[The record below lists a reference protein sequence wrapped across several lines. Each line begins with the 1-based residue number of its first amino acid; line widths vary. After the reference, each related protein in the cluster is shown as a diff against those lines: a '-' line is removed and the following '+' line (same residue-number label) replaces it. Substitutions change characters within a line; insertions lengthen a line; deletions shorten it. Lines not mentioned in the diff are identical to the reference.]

1 MEFNVLLIAIF
12 TYVMF
17 LIRFNDRIRK
27 LESDLN
33 DLLINNLSYF
43 RTWEIASRGIN
54 KIKIKDLSKEIVP
67 NISLKHYN
75 INDIEIIINN
85 DLTKLSLE
93 INKFNFIDL
102 NHNIINNE
110 YYFKIYDNND
120 ISNDIEKIEEIIL
133 LLKIINYNL
142 LIDKQNI
149 KNFENLLEY
158 KNAINRVSKNKYL
171 LKD

>member
-43 RTWEIASRGIN
+43 RTWEIASRDFN
-54 KIKIKDLSKEIVP
+54 KIKIKNVNQEFSNNLCFNNFD
-67 NISLKHYN
+67 

-85 DLTKLSLE
+85 DLTKLALK
-93 INKFNFIDL
+93 IKNNDFIDL
-102 NHNIINNE
+102 NYDIITKEYSFFLYENKEINN
-110 YYFKIYDNND
+110 NL
-120 ISNDIEKIEEIIL
+120 EKFEEIIL
-133 LLKIINYNL
+133 LVKIINYNL

-158 KNAINRVSKNKYL
+158 KNSINKVSKNKYL
-171 LKD
+171 LKN

>member
-1 MEFNVLLIAIF
+1 MEFNILFVSLFIYLIFLMKYNDKIKILEAELNGLLF
-12 TYVMF
+12 KNF
-17 LIRFNDRIRK
+17 
-27 LESDLN
+27 
-33 DLLINNLSYF
+33 SYF
-43 RTWEIASRGIN
+43 INWEIASRGIN
-54 KIKIKDLSKEIVP
+54 KIKIKDLSKEIVQ

-93 INKFNFIDL
+93 INKFNFIEL